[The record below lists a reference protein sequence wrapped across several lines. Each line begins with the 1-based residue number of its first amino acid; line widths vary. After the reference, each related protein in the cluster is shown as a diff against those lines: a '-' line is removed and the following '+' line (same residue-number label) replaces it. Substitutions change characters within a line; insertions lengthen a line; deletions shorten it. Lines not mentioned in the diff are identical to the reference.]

1 MYWFGDDRVGRRF
14 RDALVER
21 ALAGVRVRVLFD
33 TIDSL
38 ETRDSFWRPLILA
51 WAEVQAFPPI
61 SSFKRRFRLARI
73 ANRDSIS
80 SATSSSIR
88 SSLGQSR
95 VIHSSATCAGH
106 VARRRTRLRQ

>member
-1 MYWFGDDRVGRRF
+1 MF

-51 WAEVQAFPPI
+51 RAEVQEFPPI
-61 SSFKRRFRLARI
+61 SSLKRRFRLARI
-73 ANRDSIS
+73 ANRDHRKILVLDAEIGFTGGINLGELWDPPDAPT
-80 SATSSSIR
+80 SAW
-88 SSLGQSR
+88 
-95 VIHSSATCAGH
+95 
-106 VARRRTRLRQ
+106 